1 MTLGFFSHY
10 FSQKQKLGSNSL
22 FPGGPHHRKE
32 NKVKKK
38 KKNTAK
44 PSHPFSSIS
53 SPLSSSL
60 SLSFTASLAT
70 TFPVSFHGLLSF
82 LFFSLSLPS
91 TLFPGSIHSRKHQR
105 CHHPSFSPGF
115 LLVRSPPLHGFSL
128 TNELCHRNA
137 WKQQQPTATSSSNES
152 LPRRLHF
159 FFFFDLSLD
168 SGWLHRRQNQ

>member
-10 FSQKQKLGSNSL
+10 FSQKQKLESNSL
-22 FPGGPHHRKE
+22 FPGGPHHRKK
-32 NKVKKK
+32 KVKKK

-82 LFFSLSLPS
+82 LFYSLSLPS